1 MANSAETSASLR
13 IDPEEVKRHLSSGEA
28 MTVLDSRSPS
38 AWAAS
43 NVKIPGAVHVDAGQL
58 RVDPHWPK
66 DRLTVVY

>member
-1 MANSAETSASLR
+1 MANSAQAGASLR
-13 IDPEEVKRHLSSGEA
+13 MDADELKRLLTSGQPI
-28 MTVLDSRSPS
+28 TVLDSRNPS

-58 RVDPHWPK
+58 RVDPQWPR